1 MRSLRTSAEVRFLRL
16 GHLVVPGETM
26 AATTKF
32 SVINTSLI
40 AESPLNP
47 RKEFDEEKLAGG
59 RDE

>member
-1 MRSLRTSAEVRFLRL
+1 
-16 GHLVVPGETM
+16 M